1 MFRRQSCA
9 QKKQACLLFETL
21 SVTAVTEAS
30 EMVSGSGPPPMNMPW
45 RSRFSVSRIAGSSGD
60 HIMDM
65 IRTTCTEINVPKN
78 GDSESFPRY
87 YNSSPAQTF
96 CFILKFTLGLFLF
109 FLYKSWWQIITSG
122 NGHTQHLW
130 YFCLTNCSQ
139 VGWSTLKGVV
149 SQYEFVILAST
160 SSLIWPYLR
169 SSILATDTSVP
180 VLLVSTVL
188 TALHGSKQSFICSV
202 EKLKEDNRFAL
213 LSRKQSCIIVDATA
227 WTSLL

>member
-149 SQYEFVILAST
+149 SQYEFVILART

-169 SSILATDTSVP
+169 SSSYWYLRFCPPCVHGAYCASWFKTILY
-180 VLLVSTVL
+180 LLCREIERGQQVCTFV
-188 TALHGSKQSFICSV
+188 
-202 EKLKEDNRFAL
+202 
-213 LSRKQSCIIVDATA
+213 
-227 WTSLL
+227 

>member
-1 MFRRQSCA
+1 M
-9 QKKQACLLFETL
+9 CLKMVTVKAFQGIT
-21 SVTAVTEAS
+21 TAVLLRHS
-30 EMVSGSGPPPMNMPW
+30 VLFWNSLW
-45 RSRFSVSRIAGSSGD
+45 DFS
-60 HIMDM
+60 
-65 IRTTCTEINVPKN
+65 
-78 GDSESFPRY
+78 
-87 YNSSPAQTF
+87 
-96 CFILKFTLGLFLF
+96 F
-109 FLYKSWWQIITSG
+109 FFFFFNKSWWQIITSG

-149 SQYEFVILAST
+149 SQYEFVILART